1 MPPLP
6 FPVTEGPAQI
16 TLVTSTGCHFCRDA
30 EEALDELAAEYPLVI
45 TSLDLR
51 SPQGGALAQRH
62 RAAMSPLVLLDG
74 VFVSSGRLPRGKL
87 RALLSARAR
96 ETEPVS

>member
-30 EEALDELAAEYPLVI
+30 EEALDGFAADYPLVI

-51 SPQGGALAQRH
+51 SPEGSALAQRH

-96 ETEPVS
+96 ETETVS